1 MKKFYG
7 WADHLATFLQVI
19 SLVCI
24 GLLGLS
30 LIYFMVDE
38 LVAIVRLSTLPSTLD
53 NYYILLEAVV
63 TFFLFFEFIAMVI
76 NILRNGGHISVN
88 FLIGLG
94 ITALIR
100 WLIANHGKALDALL
114 ISLAVLAL
122 IGGTILLT
130 KYLHEEN

>member
-53 NYYILLEAVV
+53 NYYVLLEAVV

-94 ITALIR
+94 DCQPWQGARCPVDFLGRLGVDWWDNFI
-100 WLIANHGKALDALL
+100 NQ
-114 ISLAVLAL
+114 VL
-122 IGGTILLT
+122 T
-130 KYLHEEN
+130 

>member
-1 MKKFYG
+1 MKKFYE

-53 NYYILLEAVV
+53 NYYVLLEAVV

>member
-1 MKKFYG
+1 MKKFYR

-53 NYYILLEAVV
+53 NYYVLLEAVV

>member
-7 WADHLATFLQVI
+7 WTDHLATFLQVI

-53 NYYILLEAVV
+53 NYYVLLEAVV

>member
-1 MKKFYG
+1 MKKIYG

-53 NYYILLEAVV
+53 NYYVLLEAVV

-100 WLIANHGKALDALL
+100 WLIANHGKAMDALM

-130 KYLHEEN
+130 KFLHEEG

>member
-1 MKKFYG
+1 MKKCYG

-53 NYYILLEAVV
+53 NYYVLLEAVV

>member
-1 MKKFYG
+1 
-7 WADHLATFLQVI
+7 
-19 SLVCI
+19 
-24 GLLGLS
+24 
-30 LIYFMVDE
+30 
-38 LVAIVRLSTLPSTLD
+38 
-53 NYYILLEAVV
+53 
-63 TFFLFFEFIAMVI
+63 MVI

>member
-1 MKKFYG
+1 MKKIYG

-53 NYYILLEAVV
+53 NYYVLLEAVV

>member
-53 NYYILLEAVV
+53 NYYVLLEAVV
-63 TFFLFFEFIAMVI
+63 TFFEFIAMVI